1 MQVFGVADRV
11 FGVADR
17 VFGVADQV
25 FVVADQVLGVT
36 SHWSIK
42 ASKIM
47 LWAVIIVYFAYIS

>member
-47 LWAVIIVYFAYIS
+47 LWVVIIMFFAY